1 MIIFNIIK
9 KENLQCKQIQL
20 YGELF
25 GGSYNN
31 INQNIS
37 IIQKGVNYYS
47 GHDFIAFDLKITCD
61 NGIIYYYNHKDLIEL
76 LKMTNI
82 KISPII
88 KSGTLKEVL
97 KLNPKFESQIYKFY
111 DLNKLENNYAEGV
124 VIKLFEENNV
134 FNKEQENR
142 IIFKYKNP
150 DFSEMIAIVKT
161 NKKENEFIENF
172 KKYVTINRVNN
183 INSKLLENEL
193 ITCEMLYDDILI
205 DLLKDILSYD
215 DITVNKY
222 KKSCLGFCKGFLLK
236 NKLIIV

>member
-1 MIIFNIIK
+1 
-9 KENLQCKQIQL
+9 
-20 YGELF
+20 
-25 GGSYNN
+25 
-31 INQNIS
+31 
-37 IIQKGVNYYS
+37 
-47 GHDFIAFDLKITCD
+47 
-61 NGIIYYYNHKDLIEL
+61 
-76 LKMTNI
+76 
-82 KISPII
+82 
-88 KSGTLKEVL
+88 
-97 KLNPKFESQIYKFY
+97 
-111 DLNKLENNYAEGV
+111 
-124 VIKLFEENNV
+124 
-134 FNKEQENR
+134 
-142 IIFKYKNP
+142 
-150 DFSEMIAIVKT
+150 MIAIVKT